1 MKKRKESLEIKCGCG
16 HWNFIPSHKF
26 FQKNKVYD
34 EKQRRE
40 ILFLIPLYRA
50 SDTVRCKKCGNI
62 VARSGELFRVR
73 ETTENEDCAQ
83 LSQSKVYL
91 FWKRSPFF

>member
-73 ETTENEDCAQ
+73 ETIE
-83 LSQSKVYL
+83 
-91 FWKRSPFF
+91 KRRIGRPSNV